1 MNSYI
6 KEVYDHLVERA
17 PEEKEFHQAAKEVL
31 FSLEKVVEENEE
43 TYRKVA
49 LLERLV
55 EPERIIMFKV
65 PWEDDNGQLHVNKG
79 YRIQFNGSIGPYKGG
94 LRFNPT
100 VRLGLLKFLGFEQIF
115 KNALTGLP
123 IGGAKGGSDFDPN
136 HKTDSEIKRFCSS
149 FMTELYRHIGP
160 FVDVPAGDLGVTGK
174 EIGYLYGQYRR
185 IKGIS
190 ENGVLTGKPV
200 SIGGS
205 LIRPEATGYGLSYFL
220 KEMLEDNNIDIA
232 GKKVSISGYGNVA
245 WGAALK
251 MKELGAKVVT
261 LSSSKGYIYVEDGLT
276 DEMIDYMLVIRADS
290 NQNLNDLASKFNL
303 EFRENKKPWE
313 IPVDFALPCATQN
326 ELNFDDAKV
335 LVNNNVLAVCEG
347 ANMPCTP
354 DAIHH
359 FEKNNVLYGCGKA
372 TNAGGVAISALEMSQ
387 NSIRYSWSAEK
398 VDSKLVDIMKHIYSS
413 SKEMSLKYNV
423 TLSQGANIA
432 GFLKVAEAMLV
443 QGNY

>member
-1 MNSYI
+1 MSSYI

-220 KEMLEDNNIDIA
+220 KEMLEDNNIDIV

-276 DEMIDYMLVIRADS
+276 DEMIDYMLVVRADS

>member
-17 PEEKEFHQAAKEVL
+17 PEEREFHQAAKEVL
-31 FSLEKVVEENEE
+31 DSLEKVVSENETE
-43 TYRKVA
+43 YRRVA

-55 EPERIIMFKV
+55 EPERTIIFKV
-65 PWEDDNGQLHVNKG
+65 PWEDDNGQMHVNKG

-115 KNALTGLP
+115 KNSLTGLP
-123 IGGAKGGSDFDPN
+123 IGGAKGGSDFDPSY
-136 HKTDSEIKRFCSS
+136 KSDSEIKRFCKS

-160 FVDVPAGDLGVTGK
+160 YIDVPAGDLGVTGK
-174 EIGYLYGQYRR
+174 EIGFLYGQYRR
-185 IKGIS
+185 IKGMS
-190 ENGVLTGKPV
+190 ESGVITGKPI

-220 KEMLEDNNIDIA
+220 KEILDDNNIDII
-232 GKKVSISGYGNVA
+232 GKKVAISGYGNVA

-261 LSSSKGYIYVEDGLT
+261 LSSSKGYIYVEEGLT
-276 DEMIDYMLVIRADS
+276 KEMIDYMLVVRADS
-290 NQNLNDLASKFNL
+290 NQNLKDLADKFNL
-303 EFRENKKPWE
+303 KFRIAGKPWE

-326 ELNFDDAKV
+326 ELDFEDAKK
-335 LVNNNVLAVCEG
+335 LVNNGVIAVCEG

-359 FEKNNVLYGCGKA
+359 FEKNNVKYGCGKA
-372 TNAGGVAISALEMSQ
+372 ANAGGVAISALEMSQ
-387 NSIRYSWSAEK
+387 NSIRYSWTAET
-398 VDSKLVDIMKHIYSS
+398 VDNKLVDIMKHIYSS

-432 GFLKVAEAMLV
+432 GFLKVANAMLV
-443 QGNY
+443 QGDY